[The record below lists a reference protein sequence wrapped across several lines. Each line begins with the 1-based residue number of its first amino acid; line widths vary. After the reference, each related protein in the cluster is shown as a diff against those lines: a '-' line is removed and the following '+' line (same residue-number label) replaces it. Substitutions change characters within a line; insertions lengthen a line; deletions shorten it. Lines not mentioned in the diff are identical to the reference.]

1 MYYTSTSLFARRLSH
16 NKHEVSINAMTI
28 GFYKSTVIVPYTLN
42 FSIPCASMKHL
53 DDVSDLMERGQ
64 FQRPEGEQS
73 TALDG
78 VESCRTEARAG
89 PTWENTDSG
98 LRE

>member
-1 MYYTSTSLFARRLSH
+1 
-16 NKHEVSINAMTI
+16 
-28 GFYKSTVIVPYTLN
+28 
-42 FSIPCASMKHL
+42 MKHL
-53 DDVSDLMERGQ
+53 DDVNDLMERGQ

>member
-1 MYYTSTSLFARRLSH
+1 
-16 NKHEVSINAMTI
+16 
-28 GFYKSTVIVPYTLN
+28 
-42 FSIPCASMKHL
+42 MKHL
-53 DDVSDLMERGQ
+53 DDVNDLMERGQ
-64 FQRPEGEQS
+64 FQRPEGEQN

-78 VESCRTEARAG
+78 VEGCPTEARAG